1 MRINKTKWM
10 MVIKDRNRRLSFKN
24 LKANYQRRSLAYG
37 RFLTHKA
44 TQVRIEKIIPII
56 LLGEKLN
63 MTRKYSFLMF
73 DMVCT

>member
-1 MRINKTKWM
+1 MRINKTSWM
-10 MVIKDRNRRLSFKN
+10 MVIKDLNRRLSFKN

-37 RFLTHKA
+37 RSLTHRA
-44 TQVRIEKIIPII
+44 TQVRIEKIISII

-63 MTRKYSFLMF
+63 MTIKYSFLMF